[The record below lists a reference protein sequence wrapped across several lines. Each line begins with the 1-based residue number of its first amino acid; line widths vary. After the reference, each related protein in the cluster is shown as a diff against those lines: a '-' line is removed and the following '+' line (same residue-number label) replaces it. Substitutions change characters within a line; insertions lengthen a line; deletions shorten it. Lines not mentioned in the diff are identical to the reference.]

1 MYSSVIWFYAY
12 ICIYIFRKIH
22 SLRMLDDGVF
32 QDADDGILLEMF
44 SLGKFCVYF

>member
-1 MYSSVIWFYAY
+1 MHIYVY
-12 ICIYIFRKIH
+12 IVREIH

-32 QDADDGILLEMF
+32 RDANDGVLLETF